1 MGSAKIN
8 NPMADGKE
16 INNENSIDLFW
27 ILFVVSWS
35 DCLIAFDKLGKRTI
49 PSAIPKMASGNW
61 LRRSA

>member
-8 NPMADGKE
+8 NPIADGKE

-35 DCLIAFDKLGKRTI
+35 DCLIAFD
-49 PSAIPKMASGNW
+49 
-61 LRRSA
+61 

>member
-16 INNENSIDLFW
+16 INSENSIDLFW

-35 DCLIAFDKLGKRTI
+35 DWLIAFDKLGKRTI
-49 PSAIPKMASGNW
+49 PSAIPNIASGNW

>member
-1 MGSAKIN
+1 
-8 NPMADGKE
+8 MADGKE

-35 DCLIAFDKLGKRTI
+35 DCLIAFDKLGKRTM
-49 PSAIPKMASGNW
+49 PSAIPNIASGNW